1 MPDISLSII
10 DTMGVAADCG
20 VPWDSM
26 PGDDRT
32 RYCEHCK
39 LNVHNIS
46 NMTRP
51 EAESFLQRF
60 ADGKVSSEG
69 NKPGRLCVD
78 YYRRADGTI
87 LTQDCPVGL
96 AKLQRKARLAAAR
109 AVLAI
114 GALAATLW
122 ATAGLN
128 KSYRHAPRVNE
139 MEPFMTLAKW
149 LAPGKLTTNSPPS
162 SATRSIMIPWRAGD
176 WKVDGAFSDGLDSEE
191 EDNVVDPAIQ
201 K

>member
-122 ATAGLN
+122 TTAGLN
-128 KSYRHAPRVNE
+128 RSYRQAPRTSE

-149 LAPGKLTTNSPPS
+149 LAPAAPTPMVNAAPY
-162 SATRSIMIPWRAGD
+162 ATRSMMMRPASPSEARAI
-176 WKVDGAFSDGLDSEE
+176 FESSDDEL
-191 EDNVVDPAIQ
+191 EDTSTSPAIGE
-201 K
+201 